1 MTATHTDTT
10 KGSTATPG
18 SAGERQA
25 VPFLERVARAYA
37 ANEPELLADC
47 LFVFPNKRSAT
58 FFTHHLR
65 SILKPPA
72 LLPATTSI
80 SEFVADL
87 SDQVEASRYDRLFII
102 YNEYRRITGEEVD
115 FDRFIY
121 WGDMLLSDFDDVDRY
136 LVDPS
141 ALFVNVKRFREI
153 RSNYLTEDQ
162 LRIIGRYWGGVEDYA
177 ADVEGFWQHV
187 AAGDSGR
194 ASGRFIKLW
203 EVLDEL
209 YHAYHE
215 RLAERGL
222 TSPGRLYRD
231 AVATVREGERD
242 DYARY
247 VFVGFN
253 VLSASEL
260 RIFELLHDRGR
271 ADFYWDMPAPAYRG
285 SELRS
290 REGLLSYSNKAMRFI
305 TRNAESFPSLYDIH
319 SGEYDGLT
327 PPELRIINVPSRVG
341 QAKVAGEELRRW
353 ADAKVIDAT
362 NAIDTAVV
370 MPDEGLFVTA
380 VNSIPAEIKSLNV
393 TMGYPLKRTP
403 VATFMKAVTSLHI
416 RARRSGD
423 SWMFFYE
430 DVMALL
436 AHSVTQTI
444 DADAAVKLSAD
455 IARKRRFMID
465 SKVIADNYPTLAP
478 IFAPVKERDLHDT
491 ARYVSGLLDMLERAL
506 DGLASR
512 RERDIHRKFLASYR
526 LALASLVDAAATHGV
541 VMGEA
546 TAFQLLERAL
556 AGETVPMKG
565 EPLRGLQ
572 LMGVLET
579 RALDFTNVVFLSMNE
594 RVFPRK
600 SYTRSFIPDALRRA
614 YRMSTVEHQESIFA
628 YYFFRLISRARRVTL
643 LYDGR
648 TVGLRHSEMSRYLVQ
663 LLYAFRPS
671 GSITHLG
678 ATFDGRAYDAAPLQV
693 VKDERVMEK
702 LRLYLTPG
710 SGKYLSAS
718 ALNVYI
724 DCPMQFYLRNVEGLD
739 IDDPATD
746 YIDASTFGQ
755 ILHETA
761 ERLYAL
767 ASPDGTYPALIT
779 TEWIDRMC
787 DQADVTVPR
796 IVHECIDEHYLK
808 LEQEQRGSS
817 RLFTET
823 RISRDLVT
831 DAMRRI
837 LMCERDY
844 APFTLVAAELP
855 LRESLELVPGLK
867 VNVKQYID
875 RIDRVDG
882 RLRIVDYKTGQD
894 PLSLSDWSRAFDGA
908 NDSRPKAFVQ
918 LFFYCHVYRLVKGTD
933 EPVTPIIYSLRKIFS
948 EGLPKLT
955 FGVRDSKEAIDDYRP
970 LYDDF
975 VTRLSAVVAEIFN
988 PSVPFRQAAEPGGHA
1003 CKFCR
1008 FKPLCGV
1015 REGADK

>member
-1 MTATHTDTT
+1 M
-10 KGSTATPG
+10 STLSEPHH
-18 SAGERQA
+18 AGAGHMPE
-25 VPFLERVARAYA
+25 PFLRRVARAYA
-37 ANEPELLADC
+37 VNEPDSLSDC

-65 SILKPPA
+65 SLIAPPA

-80 SEFVADL
+80 NEFVADL
-87 SDQVEASRYDRLFII
+87 SDLVEASRYDRLFII
-102 YNEYRRITGEEVD
+102 YNEYRRITGEEVE

-141 ALFVNVKRFREI
+141 ALFVNVKQFREI
-153 RSNYLTEDQ
+153 RANYLTDDQ

-177 ADVEGFWQHV
+177 AEVEGFWQHV
-187 AAGDSGR
+187 ATDGSSR
-194 ASGRFIKLW
+194 AAGRFIRLW

-231 AVATVREGERD
+231 AVDTVREGSRD
-242 DYARY
+242 DYTRY

-271 ADFYWDMPAPAYRG
+271 ADFYWDIPAPAYRG
-285 SELRS
+285 RRLTS
-290 REGLLSYSNKAMRFI
+290 REGRVSYSNKAMRFI
-305 TRNAESFPSLYDIH
+305 TRNAEAFPSLYDIH
-319 SGEYDGLT
+319 DGEYDDL
-327 PPELRIINVPSRVG
+327 PAPEIRIINVPSRVG
-341 QAKVAGEELRRW
+341 QAKVAGDELCRW
-353 ADAKVIDAT
+353 ADSGIIDAA

-380 VNSIPAEIKSLNV
+380 VNSIPACVKALNV

-403 VATFMKAVTSLHI
+403 VATFMKAVTSLHL

-423 SWMFFYE
+423 TWFFFYE

-436 AHSVTQTI
+436 AHSVAQTI
-444 DADAAVKLSAD
+444 DPDAAVKLAD
-455 IARKRRFMID
+455 QVTRMRRFMID
-465 SKVIADNYPTLAP
+465 AQVIADNYPTLAP
-478 IFAPVKERDLHDT
+478 IFSPVRERDLADT
-491 ARYVSGLLDMLERAL
+491 ARYISGLLDMLERTL
-506 DGLASR
+506 DGMASR
-512 RERDIHRKFLASYR
+512 RDRDIHRKFLAAYR

-556 AGETVPMKG
+556 AGESVPMKG

-579 RALDFTNVVFLSMNE
+579 RALDFTNVVFMSMNE

-600 SYTRSFIPDALRRA
+600 SYTRSFIPDVLRKA
-614 YRMSTVEHQESIFA
+614 YRMSTIEHQESIFA
-628 YYFFRLISRARRVTL
+628 YYFFRLISRARRITL

-663 LLYAFRPS
+663 LLYAFRPA
-671 GSITHLG
+671 GEITHIG
-678 ATFDGRAYDAAPLQV
+678 ATFDGRAYDPAPLTV
-693 VKDERVMEK
+693 AKDKRVQEL
-702 LRLYLTPG
+702 LRRYLTPG
-710 SGKYLSAS
+710 SGKNLSAS

-724 DCPMQFYLRNVEGLD
+724 DCPMQFYLRHVEGLD
-739 IDDPATD
+739 IEDAATE
-746 YIDASTFGQ
+746 YIDASTFGK

-767 ASPDGTYPALIT
+767 ASSTGKYPAT
-779 TEWIDRMC
+779 VTAEWIDRMC
-787 DQADVTVPR
+787 DKDDPTVPR

-808 LEQEQRGSS
+808 LEEAQRGSS
-817 RLFTET
+817 HLFTET

-831 DAMRRI
+831 LAIRRM
-837 LMCERDY
+837 LACERER
-844 APFTLVAAELP
+844 APFTVVAAELP
-855 LRESLELVPGLK
+855 LEANMELVPGLR

-875 RIDRVDG
+875 RVDRMDG

-894 PLSLSDWSRAFDGA
+894 PLSLSEWDRAFDGA
-908 NDSRPKAFVQ
+908 NQSRQKAFVQ
-918 LFFYCHVYRLVKGTD
+918 LFFYCHVYRLSKGTD
-933 EPVTPIIYSLRKIFS
+933 EPIMPVIYSLRHLFS
-948 EGLPKLT
+948 EGLPPLT
-955 FGVRDSKEAIDDYRP
+955 FGSRTDKAPIDDYRP
-970 LYDDF
+970 LYDEYLA
-975 VTRLSAVVAEIFN
+975 RLTAVVNEIFD
-988 PSVPFRQAAEPGGHA
+988 PEVPFRQAAEVGGHA

-1015 REGADK
+1015 TELKEG